1 MNLLARTTRA
11 VRRAVAL
18 VALAAL
24 SSCSNLD
31 NFDVAVDGKAQVQKA
46 TLVEKLLGQV
56 EFTGLN
62 QIDFTEEFKNQGV
75 TKNDVDSVHL
85 KSMTL
90 SITAPPDGRFDFLSS
105 LAFFAEADGLDKVQ
119 IASLDVV
126 PKGMKE
132 LNLLVNKSAELKPY
146 VVAPVMRITTHIEGT
161 RPDQDT
167 TIEVHAVL
175 DVDVHIPVL
184 N

>member
-1 MNLLARTTRA
+1 MNLLTRTTRA
-11 VRRAVAL
+11 VQRTTTIVAL
-18 VALAAL
+18 SAL
-24 SSCSNLD
+24 SACSNLD
-31 NFDVAVDGKAQVQKA
+31 NFDVSVTGKAQVQKA
-46 TLVEKLLGQV
+46 TLVEKLLGQA
-56 EFTGLN
+56 EFAGLN
-62 QIDFTEEFKNQGV
+62 QIDLTQDFKNQGV
-75 TKNDVDSVHL
+75 TKNDVDAVHL

-90 SITAPPDGRFDFLSS
+90 SVTAPPEGNFDFLSS

-119 IASLDVV
+119 MASLDPV

-132 LNLLVNKSAELKPY
+132 LNVLVNNSVELKPY
-146 VVAPVMRITTHIEGT
+146 VVAPVMRITSHIEGT

-167 TIEVHAVL
+167 TIEVRAVL